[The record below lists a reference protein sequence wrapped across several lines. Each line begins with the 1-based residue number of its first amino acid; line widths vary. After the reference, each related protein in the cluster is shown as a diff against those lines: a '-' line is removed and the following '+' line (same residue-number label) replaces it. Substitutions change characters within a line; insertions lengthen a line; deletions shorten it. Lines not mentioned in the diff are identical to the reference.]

1 MNSKFI
7 ASRASKY
14 INEDG
19 DYVVSFIVKG
29 VDKMGVNLAFE
40 EQKAEK
46 NKIETILEV
55 DIKPYKSRRSIEQ
68 NAALWFLLTKLSE
81 AINGSKDKT
90 SVEETYCLMLEEAN
104 IASEFILAPKE
115 VEDSLR
121 RNFRAISFKGTR
133 NVETKDGRTQ
143 EFNIYQCYIGSSKYN
158 TKEMYQLIINTLQKL
173 DDNGV
178 RDSEVE
184 AFRRKYEK

>member
-1 MNSKFI
+1 MSKFL
-7 ASRASKY
+7 ASKASKY

-19 DYVVSFIVKG
+19 DCVVNFIVKG
-29 VDKMGVNLAFE
+29 VDKMSANLAFE
-40 EQKAEK
+40 EQHAKG
-46 NKIETILEV
+46 NKIEAMLEI
-55 DIKPYKSRRSIEQ
+55 DFKPYKSRRSIEQ

-81 AINGSKDKT
+81 AVNGSKDKT
-90 SVEETYCLMLEEAN
+90 SVEETYCSMLEEAN
-104 IASEFILAPKE
+104 VASEFILAPKE
-115 VEDSLR
+115 IEDSLR
-121 RNFRAISFKGTR
+121 KNFRAISFKGTR

>member
-29 VDKMGVNLAFE
+29 VDKMGVNLDFE

-104 IASEFILAPKE
+104 VASEFILAPKE

-121 RNFRAISFKGTR
+121 KNFRAISFKGTR